1 MIIIHYHYW
10 LSSRLTAS
18 SLSFVTI
25 QVALQLTSKLLRE
38 QRQQLDIFSRYIFL
52 LASGKRWHFQS
63 RALLLVSFGPLVL
76 LSLLMV
82 SWNGH
87 LTSSDWLCVSVC
99 NVLGLFGTFCGL
111 VTLENMLNIFL
122 DASWQ
127 GNGDSI
133 LSKVTSKL
141 PELSSSIL
149 GHAWSNLLQLQN
161 KIMPLFYI

>member
-1 MIIIHYHYW
+1 
-10 LSSRLTAS
+10 L
-18 SLSFVTI
+18 
-25 QVALQLTSKLLRE
+25 
-38 QRQQLDIFSRYIFL
+38 
-52 LASGKRWHFQS
+52 
-63 RALLLVSFGPLVL
+63 
-76 LSLLMV
+76 
-82 SWNGH
+82 
-87 LTSSDWLCVSVC
+87 C

-111 VTLENMLNIFL
+111 VALENMLNIFL

-149 GHAWSNLLQLQN
+149 GHAWSNLQQLQN